1 MVILGKAAGRYVHAV
16 AHNREP
22 RPVQRRRGRRS
33 FGAQRSLGRRPRT
46 RQDLDASIDDLAER
60 LCRRMQKKAR
70 AGRTV
75 VLRLRFGDY
84 TKAARSRT
92 LGWATDDARAIAR
105 AARELL
111 DAATP
116 LIEHRGITLI
126 GLAVTNLDVAVGE
139 EQLLLFADEAV
150 SPGPAPAEAAPGVK
164 G

>member
-1 MVILGKAAGRYVHAV
+1 MVMLGKAAGRYVHAI

-46 RQDLDASIDDLAER
+46 RADLDAAIDHLAER
-60 LCRRMQKKAR
+60 LCRRMQAKAR

-92 LGWATDDARAIAR
+92 LRWATDDAQAIAG

-116 LIEHRGITLI
+116 IIERRGITLI
-126 GLAVTNLDVAVGE
+126 GLAVTNLDHAIGP
-139 EQLLLFADEAV
+139 EQLPLFVDDTPV
-150 SPGPAPAEAAPGVK
+150 AA
-164 G
+164 